1 MNEIK
6 NVGLGSKD
14 LVAERVE
21 EMRELFPEA
30 FTEDGIDFDKLR
42 LILGDEVDE
51 GEERYA
57 FTWPGKAAAI
67 RQSQTVSIA
76 TLRPCEEESVSADG
90 TPGSWEGTE
99 NLYIE
104 GDNLEVLKLLQ
115 AGYHGK
121 VKLIY
126 IDPPYNTGHDFVYK
140 DKFGDTIENY
150 KEQTAQADQSNPETA
165 GRYHANWC
173 SMMYP
178 RLRLARELLSD
189 DGAIFISIDDREV
202 ANLRNVADEI
212 FGADG
217 FIAQVAVINN
227 LKGRNDK
234 KGIAL
239 CHEYL
244 CIYQKSLSFE
254 PLGLPL
260 SEEKQAEYNLTDE
273 LGHAYQLRDLRKRG
287 NGDRREDR
295 PNMFY
300 PIFFNE
306 ATGEKSLD
314 YQEGWIEI
322 TPHLSDGADGRWR
335 WGKET
340 AQLGLPIIEP
350 YYSQTAGG
358 WRVSYRVYLDPSD
371 CPVQGLPSLAQEER
385 REKPKSFWT
394 GPEFSTDVASREVK
408 ALLGTGVFDTPKP
421 RALIRNAVEMVAK
434 DGDVVLDFFSGS
446 ATTSEALMRSNLE
459 NGIDR
464 RFILVQLPE
473 PCGPDTTAYKN
484 GYKSI
489 CEIGKERIRR
499 AGKKIAAEVDEAN
512 QQLKLGEELK
522 KLPDIGF
529 RVLKLDE
536 SNIVRPEPGQLLV
549 DVVKPGR
556 TELDIVFE
564 CMLKW
569 GLEPS
574 LPVERAQAA
583 GYPVWEVA
591 AGELV
596 CCMAPGLTVEALEAV
611 AAMEPRRVLILDS
624 VLDDTLKLNAK
635 AIFDRGCA
643 DGTEIELRTV

>member
-1 MNEIK
+1 MAETEK
-6 NVGLGSKD
+6 LGLGSKD

-21 EMRELFPEA
+21 EMRDLFPEV
-30 FTEDGIDFDKLR
+30 FTEDGIDFNKLR
-42 LILGDEVDE
+42 LFLGDEVDE

-67 RQSQTVSIA
+67 RQSQTVSTA
-76 TLRPCEEESVSADG
+76 TLRPCEKESVSADG

-178 RLRLARELLSD
+178 RLRLTRELLSD
-189 DGAIFISIDDREV
+189 DGAVFISIDDNEL
-202 ANLRNVADEI
+202 ANLQRIVSEI
-212 FGADG
+212 FGDINV
-217 FIAQVAVINN
+217 IATLIVTV
-227 LKGRNDK
+227 KPEGRRYGAFAK
-234 KGIAL
+234 T
-239 CHEYL
+239 HEYIL
-244 CIYQKSLSFE
+244 VAAKDGSLVSLNEVPAERASFSYSDSYGGFNLQGLRNRNVRAFNSLNRPNLRYPFFVDTNASPLDGIYQVSVDKIDGWDKVFPSVVD
-254 PLGLPL
+254 GLE
-260 SEEKQAEYNLTDE
+260 SV
-273 LGHAYQLRDLRKRG
+273 
-287 NGDRREDR
+287 
-295 PNMFY
+295 
-300 PIFFNE
+300 
-306 ATGEKSLD
+306 
-314 YQEGWIEI
+314 
-322 TPHLSDGADGRWR
+322 WR
-335 WGKET
+335 WGKDKARSEI
-340 AQLGLPIIEP
+340 ADLGATRG
-350 YYSQTAGG
+350 SDGN
-358 WRVSYRVYLDPSD
+358 WRVFQKVRSLTQTPKTTWISKYYQSNWGTRHVADLLGPGIFDYPK
-371 CPVQGLPSLAQEER
+371 PVDLLAQIVR
-385 REKPKSFWT
+385 IGSNND
-394 GPEFSTDVASREVK
+394 S
-408 ALLGTGVFDTPKP
+408 
-421 RALIRNAVEMVAK
+421 LI
-434 DGDVVLDFFSGS
+434 LDFFSGS
-446 ATTSEALMRSNLE
+446 GTLAEATLRVKSETDGL
-459 NGIDR
+459 R
-464 RFILVQLPE
+464 RYISVQLPE
-473 PCGPDTTAYKN
+473 PCSSESPARKAGFTTL
-484 GYKSI
+484 

-512 QQLKLGEELK
+512 QQLKLGEEPK
-522 KLPDIGF
+522 RLPDIGF

-536 SNIVRPEPGQLLV
+536 SGIVKPEPGQLLV

-556 TELDIVFE
+556 TELDLVFE